1 MDVVNVA
8 TFWIKLS
15 EISGRGDLK
24 ACQQFARK
32 RLLGKTLAFAPN
44 MELRPLANALYALE
58 RLQMDLTKEEPL
70 GPHLADQMEARVAE
84 LVRKDLLSGTV
95 SLRQLWYA
103 LAHCKWQWSSEV
115 LTALAGGTMKEL
127 WRSLQQGSTS
137 DILQSVDNTFHN
149 MSLLAKRITL
159 TEGQKQGLVHI
170 MEAATERVSQD
181 LDSSAALRGLFW
193 AARAFGLPVPLH
205 LLRRQVSLL
214 QAAPMPLTH
223 VTCANPRFSVA
234 LLLANCLNMG
244 LKPETPAEAQQW
256 FELLDASASGP
267 WTVQHVVIGLGVL
280 ARAGN
285 YSPTP
290 QAKGLVATAASSG
303 EVRLQDDAFR
313 LLNLSHVWGV
323 ALPAETEQK
332 LRVLRDS
339 NQGDVGKRQGK
350 RGGKPRSGR
359 W

>member
-1 MDVVNVA
+1 
-8 TFWIKLS
+8 
-15 EISGRGDLK
+15 
-24 ACQQFARK
+24 
-32 RLLGKTLAFAPN
+32 
-44 MELRPLANALYALE
+44 
-58 RLQMDLTKEEPL
+58 MDLTKEEPL

-205 LLRRQVSLL
+205 LLRRQV
-214 QAAPMPLTH
+214 
-223 VTCANPRFSVA
+223 
-234 LLLANCLNMG
+234 
-244 LKPETPAEAQQW
+244 
-256 FELLDASASGP
+256 
-267 WTVQHVVIGLGVL
+267 
-280 ARAGN
+280 
-285 YSPTP
+285 
-290 QAKGLVATAASSG
+290 
-303 EVRLQDDAFR
+303 RLQ
-313 LLNLSHVWGV
+313 S
-323 ALPAETEQK
+323 QQ
-332 LRVLRDS
+332 RDTS
-339 NQGDVGKRQGK
+339 TVH
-350 RGGKPRSGR
+350 
-359 W
+359 